1 VTQILKIS
9 RAKGADPQ
17 LPLPSYQTAG
27 AAGMDILADTNH
39 KKLTLKPNQR
49 LLVKSGL
56 CFEIPVGYEVQIR
69 PRSGLAL
76 KHGVTLV
83 NAPGTIDSDYR
94 GEVGVILINF
104 GDEDFQVNHGDRIAQ
119 LVFASVIRC
128 GIVETEFLSETT
140 RNQSGFGSTG
150 RR

>member
-1 VTQILKIS
+1 MTQILKIA
-9 RAKGADPQ
+9 RAKGADPL
-17 LPLPSYQTAG
+17 LPFPSYQTSG
-27 AAGMDILADTNH
+27 AAGMDVLADTDH
-39 KKLTLKPNQR
+39 KRLIVKPNQR
-49 LLVKSGL
+49 LLVKTGL
-56 CFEIPVGYEVQIR
+56 CFEIPKGYEVQIR

-104 GDEDFQVNHGDRIAQ
+104 GDKDFQINHGDRIAQ
-119 LVFASVIRC
+119 MVFASVIQC
-128 GIVETEFLSETT
+128 GIVETEILSETK

-150 RR
+150 NR